1 MQTEEAFTVEQ
12 YKNTHT
18 HTHTHTNT
26 HTQTNTHTHTQLM
39 LHTHV
44 TANSI
49 SDVAR
54 FLTGFRLITDGFGCF
69 F

>member
-18 HTHTHTNT
+18 HTHTHK
-26 HTQTNTHTHTQLM
+26 HTHTHTQLM